1 MTLNELIK
9 TAAGNPF
16 SIGQKPDYWRT
27 GSAVKP
33 TLEDWTKAAPA
44 KAETKPVAPQVQQPA
59 QPSQPAAPSGP
70 APRAVPWIEQPEGQ
84 KWQQGQRRQ
93 RQAYEEMNGFND
105 IVTRTPEVAQRM
117 GGMPGATPTELLQ
130 RAAETENQILD
141 EREEAER
148 IQNEATGR
156 AVTAENDRIAQ
167 RAQQEATA
175 RSVTDENNR
184 IAQRAQDEQAQRDQ
198 EATAKAVAAENERI
212 SQRAKAEAVDEA
224 RANAAGQYAQNQMQ
238 ERQRVAYEQQQRD
251 NMHQYYM
258 QHPGTAPYA
267 VPAAEQ
273 PEVIA
278 QRQEEESQQ
287 LAEQN
292 RARQESQDAAMRFRE
307 GQAWTADQIAAGDEV
322 DRARAEA
329 AEQGAQ
335 AQALERQRE
344 AYAQQQQAYQEAQK
358 RQQEQT
364 AKAVE
369 TENDRIAQRAYAE
382 QQAEMN
388 AQHYQQAMLEEQDRQ
403 RGEALAQQQSD
414 FWNQHHQM
422 QAAEEAQR
430 QQQWYQQW
438 LADQA
443 RNAQGIMAENDRI
456 AQDVQQQWQQR
467 WHDQGIADIHDV
479 ILTNMFTDENGN
491 EKIPTKEEWDA
502 ALPYLRQNY
511 GDALVNE
518 AMGQQIAWMEERR
531 DIGIRMYNTA
541 LEWLEADPSHV
552 IGDEE
557 KAIIAQSEGFDDP
570 GAFDRFVGSTNM
582 YIPGRDT
589 VVLRRYGEPV
599 ETGQSGNP
607 SGLSYEQWRTQG
619 IADIHEI
626 IGDTMFKD
634 ADGNDRLP
642 TKEEWDAMIPY
653 LRQNYGDELVDEALK
668 EEVGWLEERRNL
680 GVDMY
685 NTAVEWLSE
694 DPNNRLTDEA
704 KAIIAQAYG
713 FQSAADFDAFT
724 DSTDMYI
731 PGVAPVALQSI
742 GNAKGATEATQKGN
756 TGGPGKPDIFGY
768 PNANPK
774 TDTGRK
780 ILNSPGFLD
789 WVQQNPTTASALV
802 AFLVGVVVGLVW
814 MRIMDLCM
822 LRMLC
827 RDMKN
832 NNKK

>member
-1 MTLNELIK
+1 MKNITSKTILIAVALIVVFPVAAEDILDVAVQPQQPTQQVQHEQQEAAQEEQRSQEDEALAQQQRADRRDLEERNRIVLNEIL
-9 TAAGNPF
+9 
-16 SIGQKPDYWRT
+16 Y
-27 GSAVKP
+27 
-33 TLEDWTKAAPA
+33 
-44 KAETKPVAPQVQQPA
+44 
-59 QPSQPAAPSGP
+59 
-70 APRAVPWIEQPEGQ
+70 
-84 KWQQGQRRQ
+84 
-93 RQAYEEMNGFND
+93 
-105 IVTRTPEVAQRM
+105 RTPEVAQHM
-117 GGMPGATPTELLQ
+117 GGMQGMSVIDQ
-130 RAAETENQILD
+130 RIQAEQI
-141 EREEAER
+141 ERQIRQEEAFR
-148 IQNEATGR
+148 QQQIQ
-156 AVTAENDRIAQ
+156 
-167 RAQQEATA
+167 
-175 RSVTDENNR
+175 
-184 IAQRAQDEQAQRDQ
+184 
-198 EATAKAVAAENERI
+198 
-212 SQRAKAEAVDEA
+212 
-224 RANAAGQYAQNQMQ
+224 
-238 ERQRVAYEQQQRD
+238 QQQR
-251 NMHQYYM
+251 
-258 QHPGTAPYA
+258 T
-267 VPAAEQ
+267 
-273 PEVIA
+273 
-278 QRQEEESQQ
+278 QQ
-287 LAEQN
+287 
-292 RARQESQDAAMRFRE
+292 D
-307 GQAWTADQIAAGDEV
+307 
-322 DRARAEA
+322 
-329 AEQGAQ
+329 
-335 AQALERQRE
+335 
-344 AYAQQQQAYQEAQK
+344 
-358 RQQEQT
+358 
-364 AKAVE
+364 
-369 TENDRIAQRAYAE
+369 
-382 QQAEMN
+382 
-388 AQHYQQAMLEEQDRQ
+388 
-403 RGEALAQQQSD
+403 
-414 FWNQHHQM
+414 
-422 QAAEEAQR
+422 
-430 QQQWYQQW
+430 QWYQQW

-456 AQDVQQQWQQR
+456 AQDVQQQWQQQ

-502 ALPYLRQNY
+502 ALPYLKQNY
-511 GDALVNE
+511 GDALVDE
-518 AMGQQIAWMEERR
+518 AMEQQIAWMEERR

-557 KAIIAQSEGFDDP
+557 KAIIAQAEGFDDP

-582 YIPGRDT
+582 YIPGRDP
-589 VVLRRYGEPV
+589 VVLRQYGEPV
-599 ETGQSGNP
+599 ETGQSGNL

-685 NTAVEWLSE
+685 NTAVEWLSQ

-713 FQSAADFDAFT
+713 YEGAEDFDRFT
-724 DSTDMYI
+724 GATDMYI

-756 TGGPGKPDIFGY
+756 TGAPGKPDIFGY